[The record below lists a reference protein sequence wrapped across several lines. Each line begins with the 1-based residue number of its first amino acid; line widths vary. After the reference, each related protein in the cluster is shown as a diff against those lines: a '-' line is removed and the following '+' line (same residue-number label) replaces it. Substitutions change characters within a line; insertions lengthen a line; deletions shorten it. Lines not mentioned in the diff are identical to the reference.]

1 MTAGLF
7 PAWKL
12 KSEGMVLPEERL
24 PTGQTITV
32 GLQHVFTMFG
42 STVVLPIFMG
52 FDPNLAILFS
62 GVGTLIFLVA
72 VGFRVPSYLG
82 ASGSFV
88 PVVIAATVYAGSG
101 ANPNIGIALGGII
114 TAGLLYTLIGIA
126 VVAAGH
132 AWVERLMPPVVTG
145 AVIAVIG
152 LNLAPIAVKGLSR
165 GAFDA
170 AIAVITV
177 ATIGAIAVFA
187 SEFWRR
193 IPILI
198 GGTFAYI
205 VHWVLAN
212 GLGLGTPIDFHRLGD
227 AAWFGAPIFFTPA
240 FDINAMIMIAPVAVV
255 LVAEN
260 LGHIKALGVLIG
272 GNLDPYLGRAF
283 IGNGIATI
291 VAASGGGTGL
301 TTYAENIGVMG
312 ITNVYSTLVFVAAA
326 MVAIL
331 FGFSPKFDALI
342 LTIPGSVIGGASIFV
357 FGLVVA
363 TGARVWVE
371 NNVDFTKAGNLITV
385 GVCLILGAGNL
396 TVDLGGFSLGGIGT
410 ATLGAIIIYQLLHVR
425 SDAAAGGAEDVD
437 PWAMRSELNRAN
449 RQLVIAETAAS
460 IVHDIRQPLTA
471 MIANASAGLRWLDKT
486 PADLNEA
493 RTNLTAIV
501 RIGNHANESIEGI
514 RAMLKR
520 DRKEHVA
527 LNVNKLIVGLLTT
540 LGDELQSHEI
550 IVQTELADDLP
561 LVLGDRLQLQQ
572 VILNLI
578 TNAIDAMSSVA
589 GRPRML
595 RLKTEIQ
602 KPHDVLV
609 SVEDSGSGID
619 PKDVDRIFDTF
630 FTTKSSGMGMG
641 LAICR
646 SIIEAHQG
654 RLWASA
660 GIKYGTVFRFT
671 LPKATSNHRFRLAR
685 NSDVADEASVMP
697 WADCST
703 GTASA
708 MDGC

>member
-1 MTAGLF
+1 MMTAGLL

-12 KSEGMVLPEERL
+12 KSEGVVLPEERL
-24 PTGQTITV
+24 PAGQTIIV

-52 FDPNLAILFS
+52 FDPNVAILFS
-62 GVGTLIFLVA
+62 GVGTLIFIVA
-72 VGFRVPSYLG
+72 VGGRIPSYLG
-82 ASGSFV
+82 ASASFV
-88 PVVIAATVYAGSG
+88 PVVVAATAYAGSG

-114 TAGLLYTLIGIA
+114 AAGMLYTLIGIA
-126 VVAAGH
+126 VVLAGRG
-132 AWVERLMPPVVTG
+132 WIEKLMPPVVAG

-152 LNLAPIAVKGLSR
+152 LNLAPIAVKVLSR
-165 GAFDA
+165 DTFDA

-177 ATIGAIAVFA
+177 ATICVVAVFA

-198 GGTFAYI
+198 GGTFAYLA
-205 VHWVLAN
+205 HWVLAN
-212 GLGLGTPIDFHRLGD
+212 GLGFGTPIDFHRLGD
-227 AAWFGAPIFFTPA
+227 AAWLGIPNFSTPA
-240 FDINAMIMIAPVAVV
+240 FDLNAMITIAPVAIV

-260 LGHIKALGVLIG
+260 LGHIKALGVLFG

-283 IGNGIATI
+283 IGNGLAVV

-301 TTYAENIGVMG
+301 TTYAENIGVMS
-312 ITNVYSTLVFVAAA
+312 ITKIYSTLVFIVAAI
-326 MVAIL
+326 VAIL
-331 FGFSPKFDALI
+331 LGFSPKFDALI
-342 LTIPGSVIGGASIFV
+342 LTIPSSVIGGVSIFV
-357 FGLVVA
+357 FGVVVA

-371 NNVDFTKAGNLITV
+371 NNIDFTKASNLITV
-385 GVCLILGAGNL
+385 GVSLMVGVGNL
-396 TVDLGGFSLGGIGT
+396 TLNFGGFSVGGIGA

-425 SDAAAGGAEDVD
+425 SHAAAGDEEDVN
-437 PWAMRSELNRAN
+437 PWAVRSELNRVN

-493 RTNLTAIV
+493 RTNLTEIV
-501 RIGNHANESIEGI
+501 SIGNHVNESIEGI
-514 RAMLKR
+514 RSMLKR

-578 TNAIDAMSSVA
+578 TNAIDAMSSVT
-589 GRPRML
+589 GRRRIL

-609 SVEDSGSGID
+609 SVEDWGSGID

-660 GIKYGTVFRFT
+660 GTPHGSVFQFT
-671 LPKATSNHRFRLAR
+671 LPNGSLDT
-685 NSDVADEASVMP
+685 
-697 WADCST
+697 
-703 GTASA
+703 
-708 MDGC
+708 